1 MRAATALLA
10 APAVEHRAATRLAPF
25 AAAAAAAPS
34 PAAGPL
40 AELQSALA
48 RLWRLPWENGR
59 KEVFWRLVYDAL
71 PTAAHMHRDEPC
83 LCGAS
88 GPRPDRHHHFW
99 ACPVACAVVAA
110 VHAALTAAAP
120 ADAPPPPLVPADIW
134 LARPPPGVRAGA
146 WGVVC
151 LAAVEA
157 MDRGRRCLAAEVLR
171 RRGAPP
177 AQPAGPRFTQLTL
190 DGFLHQPASQP
201 AAGAASSGG
210 GTQDPPPPLL
220 EPAAP
225 AGPAAPQPA
234 ATPLEAARRV
244 ALHSFWSLLADF
256 EALGCSPA
264 SWVDNLG
271 PTHPFFSL
279 PAAAFSSAPLL
290 FLPLLDRQSAPLTL
304 PRLSPDCALLTP
316 YLVSVFPL
324 AHLLPACPVPAALL
338 PRCSPAVPACIWL
351 PVRCRLL
358 PGCGAP
364 WLAIAPCEVC

>member
-1 MRAATALLA
+1 M
-10 APAVEHRAATRLAPF
+10 
-25 AAAAAAAPS
+25 
-34 PAAGPL
+34 
-40 AELQSALA
+40 A

-71 PTAAHMHRDEPC
+71 PTAARMHRDGPC

-99 ACPVACAVVAA
+99 ACPVACAVVAT

-157 MDRGRRCLAAEVLR
+157 MDRGRRSLAAEVLR

-190 DGFLHQPASQP
+190 DGFLHQPASRP

-210 GTQDPPPPLL
+210 GTQDPPPPPL

-225 AGPAAPQPA
+225 GPAAPQPA
-234 ATPLEAARRV
+234 ATPLEAARRA
-244 ALHSFWSLLADF
+244 ALQSFWSLLADF
-256 EALGCSPA
+256 EALGCAPA
-264 SWVDNLG
+264 SWVDSLG
-271 PTHPFFSL
+271 PAHPFF
-279 PAAAFSSAPLL
+279 FSTGG
-290 FLPLLDRQSAPLTL
+290 RV
-304 PRLSPDCALLTP
+304 RLRPP
-316 YLVSVFPL
+316 
-324 AHLLPACPVPAALL
+324 PVP
-338 PRCSPAVPACIWL
+338 PPA
-351 PVRCRLL
+351 
-358 PGCGAP
+358 
-364 WLAIAPCEVC
+364 